1 MKRTLL
7 STAIASVF
15 VAAPAITSAAESP
28 YLQPDDSWV
37 TLSGTV
43 TSATADTF
51 TLDYGT
57 GLVTVEMDDW
67 DWFEEQGELLP
78 GDSVTVYGEVDDD
91 TYESASI
98 EANSVYVDELGT
110 YFYASSADEEGLEGI
125 DLAPTV
131 PVAEGNL
138 VVTGT
143 ITSVK
148 GREFSIDSGAQ
159 EMKVDTALMD
169 HDPTDDEGFQQVD
182 EGDTVTVAGDIEFD
196 TFEKSEIMADSVVTL
211 FDDET
216 S

>member
-7 STAIASVF
+7 STAIASVL
-15 VAAPAITSAAESP
+15 VASPAVTSAAESP

-43 TSATADTF
+43 TSTTADTF

-91 TYESASI
+91 TYEVASI
-98 EANSVYVDELGT
+98 EASSVYVDDLGT
-110 YFYASSADEEGLEGI
+110 YFYASSADEEGLEDI

-131 PVAEGNL
+131 PVAVGNL

-143 ITSVK
+143 VTSVN

-159 EMKVDTALMD
+159 EMKVDTALMSY
-169 HDPTDDEGFQQVD
+169 DPTDDEGFQQVD
-182 EGDTVTVAGDIEFD
+182 EGDTVTVTGDIEFD
-196 TFEKSEIMADSVVTL
+196 TFEKSEIMADSVITL